1 MSAHEPGLGADASW
15 TRREVLVRGSLVL
28 AAATPLGLLGRAAVS
43 SAAASQGKCAL
54 GAFANADNVAL
65 TFARS
70 QREIE
75 HVEAL
80 LGRRLGIAST
90 FVAWEEQFPNAG
102 HDLDRAAGRTS
113 LIAWDGRRDLA
124 AIRSG
129 RWDRLLVRR
138 ARACRDFR
146 APIYLRWAPEFNGD
160 WNPCYGR
167 GREFVAAWRHMVH
180 VFRSAG
186 ATNVRW
192 VWCPIAL
199 EQRYRAPEDWRAYYP
214 GDRFVDWVGMDG
226 YNWGTARSW
235 SRWQSFDAIFGP
247 LYADYARRK
256 PMMIC
261 EVACGEQGGDKSA
274 WIRDMGA
281 SLSTALLEGSSP
293 RLVPR
298 EQGDGLARELVGF
311 SARRVSRHRRGS
323 PVRRLAL

>member
-1 MSAHEPGLGADASW
+1 M
-15 TRREVLVRGSLVL
+15 
-28 AAATPLGLLGRAAVS
+28 
-43 SAAASQGKCAL
+43 
-54 GAFANADNVAL
+54 
-65 TFARS
+65 
-70 QREIE
+70 
-75 HVEAL
+75 
-80 LGRRLGIAST
+80 
-90 FVAWEEQFPNAG
+90 
-102 HDLDRAAGRTS
+102 
-113 LIAWDGRRDLA
+113 
-124 AIRSG
+124 
-129 RWDRLLVRR
+129 RR
-138 ARACRDFR
+138 ARACREFR

-167 GREFVAAWRHMVH
+167 GREFVAAWQHMVH
-180 VFRSAG
+180 VFRTAG

-281 SLSTALLEGSSP
+281 SLGTRFSKVRALVWFHANKETDWRVNSS
-293 RLVPR
+293 
-298 EQGDGLARELVGF
+298 A
-311 SARRVSRHRRGS
+311 SALGAFRAVVADRRYD
-323 PVRRLAL
+323 A

>member
-1 MSAHEPGLGADASW
+1 M
-15 TRREVLVRGSLVL
+15 LVRGSLVL

-75 HVEAL
+75 QVEAL

-90 FVAWEEQFPNAG
+90 FVAWEEPFPNAG
-102 HDLDRAAGRTS
+102 HELDRAAGRTP

-129 RWDRLLVRR
+129 RWDRCSCAGPGRAGTSARRSTCAGHPSSTASGILATGAAASSSPRGGTWSTCSAAPARPTCAGSGARSR
-138 ARACRDFR
+138 AR
-146 APIYLRWAPEFNGD
+146 
-160 WNPCYGR
+160 
-167 GREFVAAWRHMVH
+167 
-180 VFRSAG
+180 
-186 ATNVRW
+186 
-192 VWCPIAL
+192 
-199 EQRYRAPEDWRAYYP
+199 QRYRAAEDWRAYYP
-214 GDRFVDWVGMDG
+214 GDRFVDRVGMDG
-226 YNWGTARSW
+226 YNWGSARSW

-261 EVACGEQGGDKSA
+261 EVACGRARRRQGA

-281 SLSTALLEGSSP
+281 SLGTALLEGPSR

-298 EQGDGLARELVGF
+298 EQGNRLAHQLVG
-311 SARRVSRHRRGS
+311 SALRAFRAVVADR
-323 PVRRLAL
+323 PVRRSLCSRAKTTKRCAAE